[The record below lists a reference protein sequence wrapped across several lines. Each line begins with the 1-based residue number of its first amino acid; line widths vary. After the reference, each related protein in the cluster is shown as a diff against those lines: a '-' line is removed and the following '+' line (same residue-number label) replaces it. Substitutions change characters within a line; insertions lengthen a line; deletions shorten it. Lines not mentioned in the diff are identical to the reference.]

1 MGPNAFMARTAW
13 VVWYCICLHLWWGLM
28 LLVDPAARGVTAIND
43 LTRLTGSAP
52 ISAGV
57 YFAVGLLA
65 AAGLLRARPGSIRGL
80 LELLPQQGVLLI
92 SAFGA
97 CEAVW
102 KSTYADGVPRPRAF
116 IAADQVPAV
125 FIALAHSATL
135 VHCFVRG
142 PSVGRTAG

>member
-1 MGPNAFMARTAW
+1 MARTAW

-28 LLVDPAARGVTAIND
+28 LLVDPAARGVTAISD
-43 LTRLTGSAP
+43 
-52 ISAGV
+52 GV

-142 PSVGRTAG
+142 PSVGR